1 MFKRFTAAFLC
12 AVTAFSLFSAC
23 SGQGNISSG
32 AGVKDYPVTVE
43 NVTLASQPGGV
54 AVLSPN
60 VADVIL
66 AIGYEICL
74 KAKSASCT
82 QSDLSVLPNAT
93 LDDAD
98 KLKSLGVTLV
108 FADGKPTDAQKSAL
122 DKDGI
127 SVLVLKPAASRSD
140 ATRLYAEVGAALK
153 GAKTGYEKGQTI
165 AKGLFETIDDI
176 TRVIPGSDSPI
187 TAVYLTDLKGGAITG
202 DMFQNTLITSAGLTN
217 SAAGNTGGK
226 MSRQDLLIANP
237 QYIFCAKGVK
247 AQILASDS
255 YKKLQAV
262 QKNKIYEM
270 DPAMMLLQGEE
281 MVEAVS
287 FMAGTVYPELLQ
299 STSSGASDTSS
310 ASSGTSSAPI
320 NLKQTLK
327 KGMQNADVMAMQNRL
342 MQLGYMFMKPTGL
355 YAEGTEQ
362 SVKDF
367 QLLNGMPATGIA
379 DPATLQKMFSSGVKK
394 RTTP

>member
-217 SAAGNTGGK
+217 SADGNTGGK

-379 DPATLQKMFSSGVKK
+379 DPATLQKMFSSGAKK